1 MFFNNPQQHSL
12 KVEQDELPLSLYSK
26 DTLEVSLQEK
36 PLQEAP
42 LQTLINQ
49 VIINNDAIP
58 PPGRLIRLTA
68 VDIKE
73 YKDVFEDQPTDV
85 NRVNH

>member
-1 MFFNNPQQHSL
+1 MFLNNPQQHSL

-36 PLQEAP
+36 PLQ
-42 LQTLINQ
+42 TLINQ
-49 VIINNDAIP
+49 VIINNDDIP

-73 YKDVFEDQPTDV
+73 YKEVFNDQ
-85 NRVNH
+85 HM